1 MKKLC
6 IFLLAEISSV
16 ATFAQV
22 DHNRQGPL
30 NDNSFNI
37 VLLGDP
43 QSYTKFD
50 YNQPIFDMM
59 MALSL
64 IHI

>member
-6 IFLLAEISSV
+6 IFLLAVVSSV
-16 ATFAQV
+16 TTFAQV

-50 YNQPIFDMM
+50 YNQPIFDMIKNL
-59 MALSL
+59 LSL
-64 IHI
+64 A